1 MAKGDGGDQDGRAP
15 NDRAT
20 ADWYARAAA
29 GDEVTGL
36 RIGGETFDELDLTES
51 RTRGVVFDG
60 CTFRRCRFNASVH
73 VDGAF
78 ANCEFVGCRF
88 FDAHFD
94 GCKFTGAT
102 FTGCEFD
109 LLAVDRGDWRFV
121 SLVGAD
127 LTSARFTWVKFGEA
141 DLRRIRGTGLVLR
154 DCDLALA
161 ELAEADLTR
170 ADLRGSDLISLDPRH
185 TIIDKAIVTPQQAL
199 TLAIN
204 LGLDVRFEEERG

>member
-15 NDRAT
+15 NDRAR

-36 RIGGETFDELDLTES
+36 RIVGETFDELDLTES

-102 FTGCEFD
+102 FSGCEFD

-161 ELAEADLTR
+161 ELAEANLTR